1 MSQLPFEFC
10 HIDISCS
17 GIKHQNS
24 DSADAGESWQLLFR
38 PDNQSDHISVFFC
51 ADFHF
56 VHAGHCHHLEPE
68 PGCHHH
74 SKHHHFRFPGKFRN
88 NTAWFHRYLCRTLS
102 ATTMQVSKWTS
113 SCWTCFDECEYDLQI
128 NSAASLL
135 SLGTLV
141 TGVPSKTIGK
151 ITATDLLQ
159 ASADTNF
166 ISNMLTAPSVIQ
178 QTVVQKVH
186 SQLHIVQP

>member
-102 ATTMQVSKWTS
+102 ATTMQVSEPVVVEHVLMNVNMIYRSTVQPPCCPLAHLWLEFLQRLLGKSQQQIFCKHLLTPTS
-113 SCWTCFDECEYDLQI
+113 SPTCWRLHQ
-128 NSAASLL
+128 L
-135 SLGTLV
+135 SSKQLFKRYTL
-141 TGVPSKTIGK
+141 S
-151 ITATDLLQ
+151 
-159 ASADTNF
+159 S
-166 ISNMLTAPSVIQ
+166 
-178 QTVVQKVH
+178 
-186 SQLHIVQP
+186 IVQP